1 MFLRNFFKNN
11 IRYLINL
18 LIKDKYKVIVGKTI
32 RYIHKLYMFFIL
44 LILFFIKKKY
54 IKYIFIFIIFISI
67 LFILNDFGCIISFIE
82 RELLKDNYCVTDY
95 YLELIKLDKNN
106 DNRIIISLFGFY
118 LQLYILILIYYFK
131 NL

>member
-32 RYIHKLYMFFIL
+32 RYIHKSYMFFIL
-44 LILFFIKKKY
+44 LILFFIEKKY

-82 RELLKDNYCVTDY
+82 RELLKDNHCVTDY